1 MINCTAGGTYTTEVR
16 VKLQKENMSL
26 SVKLI
31 YGGNNQRLAK
41 DKEVEMRRFP
51 VAEDVASNYDYL
63 RAKIVS
69 VMPRLENKAFRLY
82 WKGLSK

>member
-1 MINCTAGGTYTTEVR
+1 
-16 VKLQKENMSL
+16 MSL

-31 YGGNNQRLAK
+31 FTEKNQRMRRDAA
-41 DKEVEMRRFP
+41 VEMRRFA

-82 WKGLSK
+82 WKGKSVMVQNR